1 MSFHLGRREVVVPPF
16 VPLGIAITSFGHGP
30 QVCEIKAGSV
40 LGPQVLKTS
49 HGFTSHT
56 GIAPSPRQLAA

>member
-1 MSFHLGRREVVVPPF
+1 VLR
-16 VPLGIAITSFGHGP
+16 P
-30 QVCEIKAGSV
+30 QVH
-40 LGPQVLKTS
+40 KTS